1 MIVGKMIKEIRE
13 KAGLSQEEFAEKLAI
28 SRQAVSKWEREIALP
43 DIENIMYISDLFNVS
58 LDEIVKGD
66 EKMTKKIISD
76 NKNVKL
82 MGKFYIGAFLTFILT
97 VVFFVGSV
105 MLFGGAGFY
114 GYDLFFMPL
123 PLIILLI
130 FPIIYQCILYGNV
143 FKKEFLTIFQSDILK
158 DDLEYAYNIF
168 KNYGQTIWITTIM
181 LIAMWITIS
190 LRTIDDLSGLG
201 QMYQF
206 ILNTIVYAGLLN
218 LIVVL
223 PYKIIIKKK
232 IITFT

>member
-1 MIVGKMIKEIRE
+1 MIVGKKIKEIRE

-76 NKNVKL
+76 NKNA
-82 MGKFYIGAFLTFILT
+82 KFTSKFFIGTFLTFVLT
-97 VVFFVGSV
+97 VFFFVGSI

-123 PLIILLI
+123 PLIILVV

-143 FKKEFLTIFQSDILK
+143 IKKGFITVFGSDFSK
-158 DDLEYAYNIF
+158 NDLEYAYNIF
-168 KNYGQTIWITTIM
+168 KNYGQTIWITAVL
-181 LIAMWITIS
+181 LIAMCITIG

-218 LIVVL
+218 LIIVL
-223 PYKIIIKKK
+223 PYKTIVKRKIIIF
-232 IITFT
+232 I